1 MPVVKARNVLSGML
15 VKEVMRSRFVQL
27 PNTASLSKGINHLI
41 KHKVNA
47 LLVADEVG
55 KPVGV
60 VSKTNLVGAFY
71 GGLAINS
78 MLGDIM
84 YGPPLT
90 CYLDDELEASLDLMR
105 THGVH
110 QLFVRGADPFALAGM
125 LSYTDVVVS
134 IHRCCRSCP
143 KTTSHKRGPSA
154 PIEEEQRFTVKE
166 VMTSSVVSFREDDTL
181 AHVVEGLMDHRVGAI
196 LISDFQ
202 GVGQGVISKTD
213 IVTAYHHGMSLDVQ
227 AGSIMN
233 APVVS
238 CDQRRFLDEA
248 IRLMLLKDVHRL
260 FVNSGEPLQIV
271 GVLSLSDAARVRSGS
286 CRACVSS
293 QIIPKG

>member
-1 MPVVKARNVLSGML
+1 MPVVSARNVLSGIL
-15 VKEVMRSRFVQL
+15 VKEVMRSQFVQL
-27 PNTASLSKGINHLI
+27 SEIASLSKGINQLI

-47 LLVADEVG
+47 LLVTDEEG

-71 GGLAINS
+71 GGLPLDS
-78 MLGDIM
+78 MMGDIM

-90 CYLDDELEASLDLMR
+90 CYVDDELEASLDLMR

-110 QLFVRGADPFALAGM
+110 QLFVRGADPFAPAGM

-143 KTTSHKRGPSA
+143 KTTSRRREPSA
-154 PIEEEQRFTVKE
+154 HIEGEQGFTVKE
-166 VMTSSVVSFREDDTL
+166 VMTSTVVCFREDNTL
-181 AHVVEGLMDHRVGAI
+181 ALVVEGLMDHHVGAI
-196 LISDFQ
+196 LINDSK
-202 GVGQGVISKTD
+202 GMARGVISKTD
-213 IVTAYHHGMSLDVQ
+213 IVAAYHHGLSLNEQ
-227 AGSIMN
+227 ARSIMN
-233 APVVS
+233 TPVVS
-238 CDQRRFLDEA
+238 CDQGWFLDEA

-260 FVNSGEPLQIV
+260 FANSGDPLRIT

-286 CRACVSS
+286 CRACISS
-293 QIIPKG
+293 RIIPKG